1 MKIALISFTSKG
13 KEISEKLKKELC
25 EKSEQESLGV
35 ENPIELIEIDKNTF
49 EDKLSNHMENIFGSY
64 DAIVFI
70 CSTGIAVRLIAPYVK
85 SKVTDPA
92 VIVID
97 DLGKYTISL
106 LSGHIGGANELS
118 SKIAHVLRNQLI
130 ITTAS
135 DGRGIDA
142 VDLFA
147 MRHNF
152 YIEDMEKAKDIT
164 ALMVEGERIKLIT
177 EVNMKLNYENTESVI
192 LNDSG
197 NYTDKLKRKSSKL
210 ENLIENVNKKNMKIE
225 NIRDDLKGII
235 AVTSIKDIT
244 CLLSELDREKP
255 CCILRP
261 KNLNI
266 GVGCRRGKTRDEIME
281 AIDLVFDEHNLS
293 INSISKVGTI
303 DIKHDEQGIID
314 VSNELGAEMILFSKS
329 ELEQVSDDFK
339 GSDFV
344 QSQVGVRSVCEPAA
358 SLLGTEMIVFKSV
371 LNGVTIAVSRSDNNG

>member
-25 EKSEQESLGV
+25 EKSEQESLGI

-130 ITTAS
+130 VTTAS

-177 EVNMKLNYENTESVI
+177 EVDMQIKYEKIELVN
-192 LNDSG
+192 LND
-197 NYTDKLKRKSSKL
+197 K
-210 ENLIENVNKKNMKIE
+210 
-225 NIRDDLKGII
+225 NIRDENITDHSKGII

-244 CLLSELDREKP
+244 NLLSELDREKP
-255 CCILRP
+255 CCIIRP

-266 GVGCRRGKTRDEIME
+266 GIGCRRGKTRDEIMA

-329 ELEQVSDDFK
+329 ELEQVSDEFK